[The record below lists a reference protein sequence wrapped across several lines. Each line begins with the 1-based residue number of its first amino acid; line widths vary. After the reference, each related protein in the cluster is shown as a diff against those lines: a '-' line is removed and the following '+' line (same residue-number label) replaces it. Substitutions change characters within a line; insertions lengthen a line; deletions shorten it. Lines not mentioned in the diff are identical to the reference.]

1 MKSIKLILFPC
12 LLFILLNCRSTT
24 DCNQKLLDIQ
34 GDIESG
40 NLRAAIQLAYSL
52 KKCCPDNTQILHKAD
67 SLAQLAER
75 IGLDFAI
82 TEDQVITQIE
92 KRTYLKTQH

>member
-12 LLFILLNCRSTT
+12 LLFILLSCRSTL

-34 GDIESG
+34 GEIESG
-40 NLRAAIQLAYSL
+40 NLRAAIQLADSL
-52 KKCCPDNTQILHKAD
+52 KKCCPDNRQILHKAD
-67 SLAQLAER
+67 SLAQIAER
-75 IGLDFAI
+75 IGLDFTI
-82 TEDQVITQIE
+82 TEEQVITQIE